1 MTVFATAGSGVVSG
15 GWEYVYAAYGVTWLF
30 FLGYG
35 ISLFIRQRAADAR
48 SEDP

>member
-30 FLGYG
+30 FVGYAV
-35 ISLFIRQRAADAR
+35 SLVVRQRAADAP